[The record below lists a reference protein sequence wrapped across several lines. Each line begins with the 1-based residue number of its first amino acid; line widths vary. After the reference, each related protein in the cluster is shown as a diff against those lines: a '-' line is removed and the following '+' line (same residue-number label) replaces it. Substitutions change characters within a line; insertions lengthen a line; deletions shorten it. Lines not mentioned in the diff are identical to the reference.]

1 MAEPRSSKAV
11 IKDADMS
18 VVDVVSVVV
27 VGVVVTI
34 SMTAVISVADGR

>member
-18 VVDVVSVVV
+18 VVDVVGG
-27 VGVVVTI
+27 VGVVVAI
-34 SMTAVISVADGR
+34 IMRIPVLPVADG